1 MAGWEGGEKG
11 RERNRGGGETR
22 GVKIKKKRGDLK
34 GRGKR
39 EGRGKVAEGR
49 KNVGNKDKKQC
60 KTKRGEWKDVRKRR
74 RRRPA
79 GGGADG
85 GGVSLSFIS
94 ICTFHLRQ
102 MCFAY

>member
-1 MAGWEGGEKG
+1 MGGQSEKQRWWG
-11 RERNRGGGETR
+11 DVESENKKKGGG
-22 GVKIKKKRGDLK
+22 LK
-34 GRGKR
+34 GEGKK

-49 KNVGNKDKKQC
+49 KNVGNKDKQC
-60 KTKRGEWKDVRKRR
+60 KTKRGEWKELRKR